1 MGLFTK
7 WKICEII
14 KRELLIIQTYFLNRF
29 SSVLSSPF
37 RFAMKTVNS
46 RENSIV
52 KEIEILKKL
61 SHPNVI
67 KLEDRIFSSNESPN
81 IYCLVIEYCQVY

>member
-1 MGLFTK
+1 
-7 WKICEII
+7 
-14 KRELLIIQTYFLNRF
+14 
-29 SSVLSSPF
+29 
-37 RFAMKTVNS
+37 MKTVNS
-46 RENSIV
+46 RENSII

-81 IYCLVIEYCQVY
+81 IYCLVIEYCEVYLIFCTKSYFNNKTA